1 MCIVGSTAIT
11 VAIVASTVRS
21 SSTLNIKVENLK
33 IPLFTVKV
41 AWGSIMFINRDIKGR
56 CVYMSLI
63 RLELIKYPQ
72 AVCDR
77 VV

>member
-33 IPLFTVKV
+33 IPLSTVKV
-41 AWGSIMFINRDIKGR
+41 AWGINY
-56 CVYMSLI
+56 VY
-63 RLELIKYPQ
+63 K
-72 AVCDR
+72 
-77 VV
+77 

>member
-21 SSTLNIKVENLK
+21 SSTLIIKVENLK
-33 IPLFTVKV
+33 IHP
-41 AWGSIMFINRDIKGR
+41 SIMFIYRDIKGR
-56 CVYMSLI
+56 CVYMSVI
-63 RLELIKYPQ
+63 RLELMKYPQ

>member
-21 SSTLNIKVENLK
+21 SSTLIIKVENLK

-41 AWGSIMFINRDIKGR
+41 AWGIHQLCLYIEILRAGVFICLLLDWN
-56 CVYMSLI
+56 
-63 RLELIKYPQ
+63 
-72 AVCDR
+72 
-77 VV
+77 